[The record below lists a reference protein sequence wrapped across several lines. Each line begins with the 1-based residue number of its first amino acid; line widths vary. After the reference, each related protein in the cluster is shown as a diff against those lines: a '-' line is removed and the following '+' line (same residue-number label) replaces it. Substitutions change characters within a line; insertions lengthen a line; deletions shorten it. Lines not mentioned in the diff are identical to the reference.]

1 MDSNEVT
8 ILLDEARSGRG
19 DAPSRVWAALQT
31 ELQSIAAK
39 SADGPLDERTVSD
52 STLLDAAYRDLFGG
66 PIPEWRN
73 RGEFLDAVAR
83 SMADF
88 LRKRHRERTL
98 GGEANP
104 RDLTGTAG
112 ELTEFTQADS
122 DESIQALDI
131 VDEIGRESPE
141 TARVARLRFILG
153 LDNKQTAR
161 ALGLDD
167 RTAELKWR
175 FSQAMIRKGLNRGI
189 SE

>member
-8 ILLDEARSGRG
+8 VLLGEARSGRG
-19 DAPSRVWAALQT
+19 DAPSRVWAALQS
-31 ELQSIAAK
+31 ELQAIAAQ
-39 SADGPLDERTVSD
+39 SSDGPLDERTVTD
-52 STLLDAAYRDLFGG
+52 STLLDAAYRDLFGSE
-66 PIPEWRN
+66 IPEWRN

-88 LRKRHRERTL
+88 LRHRHRERTL
-98 GGEANP
+98 SGETRACE
-104 RDLTGTAG
+104 LTGTAG

-131 VDEIGRESPE
+131 VDEIGREAPD

-161 ALGLDD
+161 SLGLDD

-175 FSQAMIRKGLNRGI
+175 FSQAMIRRGLSRGVN
-189 SE
+189 E